1 MGSLWQQLI
10 FAAGSERSFVS
21 AGSERSF
28 VSAGSERSFLL
39 ARCCCGQSVFA
50 LFGHMVPLSPR
61 HCLPS
66 VFAGVG
72 KGALSVRESLMPFS
86 VDNTWLSVERL
97 ASFVASVCDTTWF
110 FKNAWRPLW
119 RPFVR
124 RLVFVVAL

>member
-10 FAAGSERSFVS
+10 SAAGSERSFVS

-28 VSAGSERSFLL
+28 VL
-39 ARCCCGQSVFA
+39 ARCCYGQSVVA

-72 KGALSVRESLMPFS
+72 KDALSVRESLMPFS
-86 VDNTWLSVERL
+86 W
-97 ASFVASVCDTTWF
+97 TT
-110 FKNAWRPLW
+110 RGCL
-119 RPFVR
+119 
-124 RLVFVVAL
+124 